1 MSLHDFSVAKIN
13 GEPQSLSAYRGQVL
27 LVVNTASA
35 CGFTPQYAGL
45 EELWRAYRDQGL
57 VVLGFPSN
65 DFGGQEPGSESDIQT
80 FCSRNYDVTFP
91 LFSKLKVKGGA
102 GQSALFAFLTAKKGA
117 PQWNFHKYLIG
128 KNGEVLGAFPS
139 RVTPDDPK
147 LRAAIEQ
154 TLGHA

>member
-13 GEPQSLSAYRGQVL
+13 GEAQSLSAYRGQVA

-35 CGFTPQYAGL
+35 CGFTPQYTGL

-65 DFGGQEPGSESDIQT
+65 DFGGQEPGNETDIQS
-80 FCSRNYDVTFP
+80 FCSRNYDVSFP
-91 LFSKLKVKGGA
+91 LFSKVKTKTGP
-102 GQSALFAFLTAKKGA
+102 GQSPLYAFLAAQKGA

-128 KNGEVLGAFPS
+128 KHGEVLGAFPS

-154 TLGHA
+154 ALAQS

>member
-1 MSLHDFSVAKIN
+1 MSLHDFSVAKIT
-13 GEPQSLSAYRGQVL
+13 GEPQPLSAYRGQVV

-65 DFGGQEPGSESDIQT
+65 DFGSQEPGSESDIQS

-91 LFSKLKVKGGA
+91 LFSKVKVKGGA
-102 GQSALFAFLTAKKGA
+102 GQAPLYAFLTAKKGA

-128 KNGEVLGAFPS
+128 KNGDVLGAFPS
-139 RVTPDDPK
+139 RVAPDDPK

-154 TLGHA
+154 ALTHA

>member
-1 MSLHDFSVAKIN
+1 MSFHDFSVAKIN
-13 GEPQSLSAYRGQVL
+13 GEPQALASYRGQVV

-65 DFGGQEPGSESDIQT
+65 DFGAQEPGGDADIQA

-91 LFSKLKVKGGA
+91 LFTKVKTKAGS
-102 GQSALFAFLTAKKGA
+102 GQSALYAYLTAQKGA

-128 KNGEVLGAFPS
+128 KDGQVLGAFPS
-139 RVTPDDPK
+139 RVSPEDPK

-154 TLGHA
+154 ALAHA